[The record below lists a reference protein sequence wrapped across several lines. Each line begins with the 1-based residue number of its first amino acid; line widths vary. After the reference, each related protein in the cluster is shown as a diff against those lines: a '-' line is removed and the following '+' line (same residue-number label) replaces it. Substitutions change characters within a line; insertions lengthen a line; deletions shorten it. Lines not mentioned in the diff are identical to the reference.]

1 MRGPGLALGLALLLA
16 AGCASGP
23 DAWEPTWAGVGTDFT
38 VQDRLELGRARTDLE
53 SGRLVSARQRLVQLA
68 ETFPD
73 ELDVGVMLQDAELAL
88 WASGQAPVPG
98 ANPDEALEARYRDL
112 AETRISVAN
121 LVLAARAAR
130 DPVVSSGYL
139 VRAVEL
145 DPGSAWAH
153 YGIAH
158 SHLRRRMQYRW
169 SEARLSLDRALL
181 ADPGHLW
188 ARRMESWMLSQEGS
202 SDKAAEALE
211 RWLVVTEGDPRV
223 SSERRTEAR
232 IDLALIWV
240 LSGRIEA
247 AREELRAL
255 TGNPVDRSRRL
266 AVLAVAEQ
274 EGGDIASALDA
285 SRRAYLADG
294 SSLLPLVQEALMHQY
309 WTGDLDAAEAQW
321 EVIVDAAEDS
331 GDLGALLQS
340 FRARVEL
347 ERMAAEGASGL
358 ASGRADP

>member
-1 MRGPGLALGLALLLA
+1 MRPSGAVLALLLLL

-23 DAWEPTWAGVGTDFT
+23 DAWEPTWAGSTLDFT
-38 VQDRLELGRARTDLE
+38 VGDRLELGRARADLE
-53 SGRLVSARQRLVQLA
+53 AGRLVEARQRLL
-68 ETFPD
+68 ELSERFPD

-88 WASGQAPVPG
+88 WESGRTPVPG
-98 ANPDEALEARYRDL
+98 ADPDEALEARYRDL

-121 LVLAARAAR
+121 YVLAARAAR
-130 DPVVSSGYL
+130 DPMVRSGYL
-139 VRAVEL
+139 VRAIEL
-145 DPGSAWAH
+145 DPNSAWAH
-153 YGIAH
+153 YGLAH
-158 SHLRRRMQYRW
+158 SVLQQRLQYRW
-169 SEARLSLDRALL
+169 SEARESLNQALI

-188 ARRMESWMLSQEGS
+188 ARRMESWMLSQEGA

-211 RWLVVTEGDPRV
+211 RWLVVTETDPRV

-247 AREELRAL
+247 ALEELRSL

-266 AVLAVAEQ
+266 AVLAVAQQ
-274 EGGDIASALDA
+274 EGGDIARALDA

-309 WTGDLDAAEAQW
+309 WTGDLEAAEVQW

-331 GDLGALLQS
+331 GELGALLQS

-347 ERMAAEGASGL
+347 ERMAGQEAAGLGSGTEE
-358 ASGRADP
+358 P